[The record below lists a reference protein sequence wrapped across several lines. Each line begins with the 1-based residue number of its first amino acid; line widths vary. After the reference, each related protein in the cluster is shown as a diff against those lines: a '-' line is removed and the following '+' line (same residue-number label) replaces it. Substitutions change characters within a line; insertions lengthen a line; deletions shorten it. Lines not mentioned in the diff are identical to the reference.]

1 LLEIKKM
8 GRPREFDVDE
18 ALQAAMELF
27 WRKGYEGTSLTDLTD
42 GMGITR
48 PSLYGTFGN
57 KEELFRKALERYE
70 QGYMGFFREAMKEPT
85 SRAVVEKMMNGY
97 VEALTASCNPGGCFG
112 INAAMACSDAATA
125 IQKAVI
131 EKRKFGEQTLAERM
145 QQAKDEGDL
154 PADCDPVDL
163 ARYIM
168 TVSQGMAVQA
178 VAGAGREP
186 LMKVVEMTL
195 RTWPG

>member
-1 LLEIKKM
+1 M
-8 GRPREFDVDE
+8 GRPREFDIDE

-70 QGYMGFFREAMKEPT
+70 QGYMGFFRDAMGEPT
-85 SRAVVEKMMNGY
+85 AREVVEKMMNGY
-97 VEALTASCNPGGCFG
+97 VDALTATCNPGGCMG
-112 INAAMACSDAATA
+112 INAAMACSDAAA
-125 IQKAVI
+125 EVQKAVI
-131 EKRKFGEQTLAERM
+131 EKRKFGERTLCERF
-145 QQAKDEGDL
+145 AKARDEGDL
-154 PADCDPVDL
+154 SPESDPADL

-178 VAGAGREP
+178 VAGASRDA
-186 LMKVVEMTL
+186 LRKVVSMTMKAF
-195 RTWPG
+195 PG

>member
-1 LLEIKKM
+1 M

-27 WRKGYEGTSLTDLTD
+27 WRKGYEGTSLSDLTE

-70 QGYMGFFREAMKEPT
+70 QGYMGFFRDAMQEKTARE
-85 SRAVVEKMMNGY
+85 VVEKMMNGY
-97 VEALTASCNPGGCFG
+97 VEALTASCNPGGCMG
-112 INAAMACSDAATA
+112 INAALACSEAAA
-125 IQKAVI
+125 EVQKAVI
-131 EKRKFGEQTLAERM
+131 EKRRFGEKTLCERFEK
-145 QQAKDEGDL
+145 ARDDGDL
-154 PADCDPVDL
+154 AADVDPADL
-163 ARYIM
+163 ARYVM

-178 VAGAGREP
+178 VAGAGRDA
-186 LMKVVEMTL
+186 LRKVVAMTL
-195 RTWPG
+195 RTFPG

>member
-1 LLEIKKM
+1 M

-18 ALQAAMELF
+18 ALQAAMVLF

-70 QGYMGFFREAMKEPT
+70 EGYMGFFREAMKEPT

-97 VEALTASCNPGGCFG
+97 VEALTASCNPGGCMG
-112 INAAMACSDAATA
+112 INAALACSDASAEV
-125 IQKAVI
+125 QKAVI
-131 EKRKFGEQTLAERM
+131 EKRKFGEKTLCERFVR
-145 QQAKDEGDL
+145 AKEEGDL
-154 PADCDPVDL
+154 PEGTDPADL
-163 ARYIM
+163 ARYVM

-178 VAGAGREP
+178 VAGAGRDA
-186 LMKVVEMTL
+186 LRKVVDMTL
-195 RTWPG
+195 RTWPS